1 VNLQPSGPYSYQDP
15 AAYSSIDPGFA
26 VEVGTPSLPTLEWFG
41 RWLPEQDRWPID
53 DAWAYHNWHP
63 HDEFNQHM
71 QAQFGAAGSLK
82 QYVQQ
87 AQMMNYVDYRAIF
100 EGFNAHLWAPNT
112 GRLLWMTQPS
122 WPSMLWGILSSD
134 YDTQASYYA
143 TKKACEPLHV
153 QLDVASGEVQ
163 VVDTTREALHA
174 VKVEADVY
182 ALNGQ
187 RLLHRERV
195 LDAAADDVTPVLPL
209 ELAPLEGDGTV
220 LVHLAMRSRAGE
232 LLSENLYWRAASD
245 AGYRKLNEMAAAQ
258 VEVSARGVDG
268 RRIEVRL
275 KNAGTVAALNVKL
288 VTEQKDGGA
297 EVLPAFYSD
306 NYVSLLPGQERVVTV
321 DLPRV
326 EAKTP
331 LEMKVYGWNVGE
343 SVVAVAP

>member
-1 VNLQPSGPYSYQDP
+1 
-15 AAYSSIDPGFA
+15 
-26 VEVGTPSLPTLEWFG
+26 
-41 RWLPEQDRWPID
+41 
-53 DAWAYHNWHP
+53 
-63 HDEFNQHM
+63 
-71 QAQFGAAGSLK
+71 
-82 QYVQQ
+82 
-87 AQMMNYVDYRAIF
+87 
-100 EGFNAHLWAPNT
+100 
-112 GRLLWMTQPS
+112 
-122 WPSMLWGILSSD
+122 
-134 YDTQASYYA
+134 
-143 TKKACEPLHV
+143 
-153 QLDVASGEVQ
+153 
-163 VVDTTREALHA
+163 

-187 RLLHRERV
+187 RLLHRESV

-209 ELAPLEGDGTV
+209 ELTQLEGDGTV
-220 LVHLAMRSRAGE
+220 LVHLAMRSQAGE

-258 VEVSARGVDG
+258 VEVSARGVGG